1 MADENNELLTQFVS
15 ITGADAETSK
25 VYLQSAGWDLQVVYL
40 VLYTFIFLSVIY
52 VFCEKVNITL

>member
-25 VYLQSAGWDLQVVYL
+25 VYLQSAGWDLQVVRL
-40 VLYTFIFLSVIY
+40 VFFTFIFCLLSMS
-52 VFCEKVNITL
+52 FAKK